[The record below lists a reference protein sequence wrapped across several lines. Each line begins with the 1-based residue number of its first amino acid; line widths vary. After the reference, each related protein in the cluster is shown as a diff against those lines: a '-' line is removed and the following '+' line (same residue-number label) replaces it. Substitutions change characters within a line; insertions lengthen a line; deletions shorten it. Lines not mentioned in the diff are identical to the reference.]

1 MLLPSPMALLPR
13 SPIDRANAVRRV
25 LGGLLVANLAVV
37 GAKLVIGLSA
47 RSLAV
52 LGDALHSTLDALNN
66 VLALVVIRV
75 ASKAPDEDHPYG
87 HGKFETLG
95 ALLIVGF
102 MSITCFEL
110 VQDAIGRLGGG
121 AASTPPT
128 LSDTQLAVLVG
139 TLGVNVLVAW
149 YETRRGQELDSD
161 LLLADAAHTRADV
174 FITVGVLIGMLLS
187 RRGWWWVDPVLA
199 LLIALFIVRIAYR
212 ILQRAVPVLVDARAI
227 PDTTI
232 QALAESVTGVK
243 SAYGIRSRGGTG
255 PQPSYAEVTIA
266 VDRRANVEA
275 AHAIADA
282 VEDRLKRDLRLNE
295 VTVHVEPC

>member
-1 MLLPSPMALLPR
+1 MFGLPPL

-52 LGDALHSTLDALNN
+52 LGDTLHSTLDALNN

-110 VQDAIGRLGGG
+110 VQDAVQRL
-121 AASTPPT
+121 AAARIPPV

-174 FITVGVLIGMLLS
+174 FITLGVLIGLLLT
-187 RRGWWWVDPVLA
+187 RRGLWWVDPVLA

-243 SAYGIRSRGGTG
+243 SAYSIRSRGGTG
-255 PQPSYAEVTIA
+255 PQPSYAEVTIG